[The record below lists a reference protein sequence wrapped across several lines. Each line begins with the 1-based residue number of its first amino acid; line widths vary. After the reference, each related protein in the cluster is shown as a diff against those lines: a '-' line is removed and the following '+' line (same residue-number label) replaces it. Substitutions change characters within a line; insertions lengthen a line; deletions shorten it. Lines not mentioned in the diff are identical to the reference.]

1 MKKGP
6 QCHPSNTRA
15 QQLKRAREMAVC
27 VKLCLVSYI
36 ALANSDGSGENA
48 RMRRL
53 A

>member
-1 MKKGP
+1 
-6 QCHPSNTRA
+6 
-15 QQLKRAREMAVC
+15 MAVC

-53 A
+53 AWAFADRLWDKYIFLMGRLK